1 MPWRET
7 YDSATNYRMRSS
19 HLADRLLAEWVCRIE
34 EDTGHPQTS
43 PEADRVAV
51 SAGGDFA
58 QRIRTRARA
67 LPGAEFRLRA
77 IRQTLRFATGL
88 ALLLSVLALLSGA
101 ATASA
106 VLGATTPASLPLVL
120 FAVVGS
126 NLTML
131 LLWLLAQTLGWRIAP
146 GIGSLLQLI
155 SSRYARRG
163 DSSSRALL
171 QLLAAGARGR
181 WFAAV
186 AVHGA
191 WLGFALG
198 AVLAMALLLSVR
210 AYELSWATTLL
221 SEPALAAWARTL
233 SLGPALLGIA
243 GADALPVDDL
253 SDAAVRQA
261 WSWWLLAAAT
271 IYGVLPRALAL
282 LASLLL
288 LWRAQRAT
296 GRDLSRP
303 GYARL
308 RARLLPDHTVLGVVD
323 AAPPEPPPARTAPAP
338 PAPMLLRGRVH
349 GLALEATGS
358 TEPPPLPDVHWIWL
372 GNVDDAAA
380 RETALR
386 RLRDEPVDTL
396 AICVRATLTPDRGIE
411 RYVSELVAAARA
423 PTTLL
428 LGAIE
433 RLQARGSD
441 AGAQRLQDWQSLA
454 RRAGA
459 SVQTEASAAA

>member
-1 MPWRET
+1 LGYNLAMPRI
-7 YDSATNYRMRSS
+7 R
-19 HLADRLLAEWVCRIE
+19 LADRLLAEWVRRVE
-34 EDTGHPQTS
+34 EDAGHPQLC
-43 PEADRVAV
+43 PAADAAGV
-51 SAGGDFA
+51 SAGGDLA
-58 QRIRTRARA
+58 QRIVARARA
-67 LPGAEFRLRA
+67 LPGAQTKLQT
-77 IRQTLRFATGL
+77 IRRVLRFAAWFAAILIIL
-88 ALLLSVLALLSGA
+88 ATLSGIA
-101 ATASA
+101 AASA
-106 VLGATTPASLPLVL
+106 ALGATTPASLPLVL
-120 FAVVGS
+120 LAVVAT
-126 NLTML
+126 NLLML
-131 LLWLLAQTLGWRIAP
+131 LLWLIAQLLGSRIAP
-146 GIGSLLQLI
+146 GIGSLLQLL
-155 SSRYARRG
+155 SALYARRLRADSHASGENGTVLRVLG
-163 DSSSRALL
+163 D
-171 QLLAAGARGR
+171 GARGR
-181 WFAAV
+181 WFAA
-186 AVHGA
+186 ALVHAA

-221 SEPALAAWARTL
+221 SEPALAAWAQTL

-243 GADALPVDDL
+243 GADTLPVDDL
-253 SDAAVRQA
+253 SDSAVRQA

-308 RARLLPDHTVLGVVD
+308 RARLLPDHAALGVVD

-372 GNVDDAAA
+372 GNVDDTAA
-380 RETALR
+380 RETVLR

-411 RYVSELVAAARA
+411 RYVSELAAAARA

-441 AGAQRLQDWQSLA
+441 VSSQRLQDWQSLA

-459 SVQTEASAAA
+459 SVQTETSAAA